1 MAYTG
6 VRAVRGPVSRVIRY
20 VCDPEKTTEMSGR
33 ELEELHGE
41 SGPGESG
48 DSGAGQAAGE
58 REGEWRAYVT
68 CLNCSE
74 DSAAE
79 QFMET
84 QRLWSRI
91 TGRDKTAGRSCYHCF
106 QSFREGEVT
115 PELAHEIGV
124 RLAERLWGNDYEV
137 VIATHCNTRCTH
149 NHFVVNAVSRRDGG
163 KDVIPG
169 NAYWMIKEASDRL
182 CLEYGLSV
190 IEEPAARGSRRWE
203 YLAEK
208 RGEPT
213 YRSLIRDDIDR
224 AAGVSL
230 TEREFLSRMEEMG
243 YEFRFSDERG
253 RRLKYPALRPPGAE
267 RFSGFHR
274 LGDARYTYEGILER
288 VAANYHREDPFP
300 EKERAELREYRERTE
315 PAERPEGL
323 RGLYGRYS
331 YELHIIRKFPASA
344 ERVPLSVREDL
355 IRLDRLDRQTRLLG
369 ENGIDTIGELN
380 AFRKKTERK
389 LEELDAARRHL
400 RADLRR
406 AVKNAGPDEI
416 LRLKE
421 RISRV
426 SGEIKEIR
434 KQIRLCDGIEE
445 RSALLREGL
454 RYLGKEQKEKE
465 ENEYEQPYRRRGGTG
480 RETVPGRD

>member
-1 MAYTG
+1 
-6 VRAVRGPVSRVIRY
+6 
-20 VCDPEKTTEMSGR
+20 
-33 ELEELHGE
+33 
-41 SGPGESG
+41 
-48 DSGAGQAAGE
+48 
-58 REGEWRAYVT
+58 
-68 CLNCSE
+68 
-74 DSAAE
+74 
-79 QFMET
+79 
-84 QRLWSRI
+84 
-91 TGRDKTAGRSCYHCF
+91 
-106 QSFREGEVT
+106 
-115 PELAHEIGV
+115 
-124 RLAERLWGNDYEV
+124 
-137 VIATHCNTRCTH
+137 
-149 NHFVVNAVSRRDGG
+149 
-163 KDVIPG
+163 
-169 NAYWMIKEASDRL
+169 MIKEASDRL

-243 YEFRFSDERG
+243 YEFRFSDESG
-253 RRLKYPALRPPGAE
+253 RPLEHPALRPPGAE

-300 EKERAELREYRERTE
+300 EKERAELRKYRERTE

-344 ERVPLSVREDL
+344 ERVPFSVREDL

-369 ENGIDTIGELN
+369 ENGIDTIADLN